1 MQHHCT
7 LLIGLTTL
15 CLSGCLGHIL
25 DRDCHYQPV
34 HGVAQ
39 LTPVDPDTMS
49 VSFRVEEASEQRLFT
64 QYSLNPQTL
73 SMPRRAAPNGGQYR
87 AIANIRTSGQCAP
100 YIIFLSEPLP
110 QQNDAG

>member
-1 MQHHCT
+1 MQYHCT
-7 LLIGLTTL
+7 LLIGSTSLL
-15 CLSGCLGHIL
+15 LSGCLGDIL

-49 VSFRVEEASEQRLFT
+49 VYFQVEEASKQRVFN
-64 QYSLNPQTL
+64 QFSLNPQAL
-73 SMPRRAAPNGGQYR
+73 SMPRKAAPDGGQYQ

-110 QQNDAG
+110 QQNDAD